1 MYIIKETTYE
11 EKMEMYMKL
20 DKETLCAMLIEC
32 NRHLEE
38 IEKPSL
44 HWIKPFGEKPSSH
57 WIKPYGKSNV
67 V

>member
-44 HWIKPFGEKPSSH
+44 HWIKPFGE
-57 WIKPYGKSNV
+57 
-67 V
+67 